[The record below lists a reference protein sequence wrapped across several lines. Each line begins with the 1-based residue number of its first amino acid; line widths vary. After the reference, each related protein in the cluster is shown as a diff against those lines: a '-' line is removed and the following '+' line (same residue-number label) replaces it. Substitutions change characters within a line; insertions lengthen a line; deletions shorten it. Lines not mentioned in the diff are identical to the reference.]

1 MTLEQMQQTTVNFWW
16 TQFRSQ
22 AQAMGKEEVLKQAM
36 ACARLTRKEMEQLKT
51 IGLDEETAWTETR
64 NLFCLA
70 PPPKSDLSQ
79 TAQ

>member
-1 MTLEQMQQTTVNFWW
+1 MTLQEMQQATVNFWW

-36 ACARLTRKEMEQLKT
+36 ACARLTRKEMDNLLM
-51 IGLDEETAWTETR
+51 IGLDEETAWTEAR

-70 PPPKSDLSQ
+70 PPPKSGQLQ